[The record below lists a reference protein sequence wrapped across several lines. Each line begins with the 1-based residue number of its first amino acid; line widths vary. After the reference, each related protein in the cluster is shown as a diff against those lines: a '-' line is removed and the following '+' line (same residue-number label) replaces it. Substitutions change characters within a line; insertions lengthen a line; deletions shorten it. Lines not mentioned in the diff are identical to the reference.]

1 MNTKE
6 TLNEEKLKEEKKEG
20 RFRRLI
26 NLIRDNKIKTL
37 ILLIVGITTAV
48 ISYNLFSP
56 PDHVY
61 KQTEEKQIQQDL
73 KKEYTAQMVNPL
85 EEQKRFYETA
95 KSIYEELDLQISA
108 EQQFLTKRELHSLG
122 DLAIE
127 SKYWFDK
134 GENLQRKFTPE
145 NLTSFLEYDKENW
158 NELNQELKNAG
169 LIESPEWKLL
179 KRGHENL
186 IRDIEYLN
194 EVAKRILIEE

>member
-1 MNTKE
+1 MNMNAK
-6 TLNEEKLKEEKKEG
+6 EKLNWVKSCINKNKA
-20 RFRRLI
+20 I
-26 NLIRDNKIKTL
+26 NLIKENKVKTL
-37 ILLIVGITTAV
+37 ILLLAGVIGFI
-48 ISYNLFSP
+48 ISYNMFSP
-56 PDHVY
+56 PENIY
-61 KQTEEKQIQQDL
+61 KSEESQKSQ
-73 KKEYTAQMVNPL
+73 YTAPMRNPV

-95 KSIYEELDLQISA
+95 KQVYTELDLQISA

-127 SKYWFDK
+127 SKYWLDK

-158 NELNQELKNAG
+158 EKLNNRLQDAG

-194 EVAKRILIEE
+194 KVAKRILIEE